1 MILEK
6 IKEANDVK
14 QLSLSECEQLA
25 QEIRDFLIRSLS
37 ETGGHLASNLGV
49 VELTIALHRF
59 LHFPED
65 KLVWDVGHQAY
76 THKILTGRKEQ
87 FATLRKTGGLS
98 GFPKRKESD
107 CDAFDTGHS
116 STSISAGLS
125 FQSAQHLFPSF
136 SRTISRDN
144 HIYRFLFHNLLHFL
158 HMRKELSHFSR
169 QFFIFHL
176 FFLLRITLAI
186 SCEGAIFRMIQS

>member
-76 THKILTGRKEQ
+76 THKILTGRRVAYVDFRREKK
-87 FATLRKTGGLS
+87 ATV
-98 GFPKRKESD
+98 
-107 CDAFDTGHS
+107 
-116 STSISAGLS
+116 
-125 FQSAQHLFPSF
+125 
-136 SRTISRDN
+136 
-144 HIYRFLFHNLLHFL
+144 
-158 HMRKELSHFSR
+158 MRL
-169 QFFIFHL
+169 IPGTV
-176 FFLLRITLAI
+176 LLRYLQDWGWCRRET
-186 SCEGAIFRMIQS
+186 

>member
-87 FATLRKTGGLS
+87 FPTLLKTGGLS
-98 GFPKRKESD
+98 GFPNRK
-107 CDAFDTGHS
+107 
-116 STSISAGLS
+116 
-125 FQSAQHLFPSF
+125 
-136 SRTISRDN
+136 
-144 HIYRFLFHNLLHFL
+144 
-158 HMRKELSHFSR
+158 
-169 QFFIFHL
+169 
-176 FFLLRITLAI
+176 
-186 SCEGAIFRMIQS
+186 

>member
-1 MILEK
+1 MLERR
-6 IKEANDVK
+6 IK
-14 QLSLSECEQLA
+14 

-107 CDAFDTGHS
+107 CDAFDTG
-116 STSISAGLS
+116 TV
-125 FQSAQHLFPSF
+125 
-136 SRTISRDN
+136 
-144 HIYRFLFHNLLHFL
+144 
-158 HMRKELSHFSR
+158 
-169 QFFIFHL
+169 
-176 FFLLRITLAI
+176 LLRYLQDWGWCRRET
-186 SCEGAIFRMIQS
+186 

>member
-59 LHFPED
+59 LHFYFDICRTGASAGERPER
-65 KLVWDVGHQAY
+65 G
-76 THKILTGRKEQ
+76 E
-87 FATLRKTGGLS
+87 LS
-98 GFPKRKESD
+98 GCF
-107 CDAFDTGHS
+107 CD
-116 STSISAGLS
+116 
-125 FQSAQHLFPSF
+125 
-136 SRTISRDN
+136 R
-144 HIYRFLFHNLLHFL
+144 
-158 HMRKELSHFSR
+158 
-169 QFFIFHL
+169 
-176 FFLLRITLAI
+176 
-186 SCEGAIFRMIQS
+186 

>member
-65 KLVWDVGHQAY
+65 KLVWLALIDRNLKAQSPFFFC
-76 THKILTGRKEQ
+76 KIDGEIRNSVHGAVLQ
-87 FATLRKTGGLS
+87 
-98 GFPKRKESD
+98 
-107 CDAFDTGHS
+107 
-116 STSISAGLS
+116 
-125 FQSAQHLFPSF
+125 LF
-136 SRTISRDN
+136 R
-144 HIYRFLFHNLLHFL
+144 
-158 HMRKELSHFSR
+158 
-169 QFFIFHL
+169 
-176 FFLLRITLAI
+176 
-186 SCEGAIFRMIQS
+186 

>member
-49 VELTIALHRF
+49 AERTKALHRF

-65 KLVWDVGHQAY
+65 KLGWDVGHQAY

-116 STSISAGLS
+116 STSISAGLGLV
-125 FQSAQHLFPSF
+125 QA
-136 SRTISRDN
+136 
-144 HIYRFLFHNLLHFL
+144 
-158 HMRKELSHFSR
+158 
-169 QFFIFHL
+169 
-176 FFLLRITLAI
+176 
-186 SCEGAIFRMIQS
+186 